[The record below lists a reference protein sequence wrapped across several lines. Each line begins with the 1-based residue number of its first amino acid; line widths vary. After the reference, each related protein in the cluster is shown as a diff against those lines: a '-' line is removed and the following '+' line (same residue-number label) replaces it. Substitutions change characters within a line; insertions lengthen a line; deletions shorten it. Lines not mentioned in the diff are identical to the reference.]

1 MKSHAVTALLALALA
16 VAVTGPGTARA
27 AATPPA
33 CNPPANV
40 FDVAGT
46 LAPTTPFF
54 ILSNPSSPL
63 RAFLL
68 GTGTFQGH
76 VVWQPITAALSD
88 GCHENSRF
96 TVEGFTGIVFVEGPL
111 ATTLFGH
118 SPFPL
123 LVVTQPTTASLQVH
137 FGDEPSKPVLTFRSN
152 RPVLLLGQ
160 PVQFVQIVGL
170 EIIATH

>member
-33 CNPPANV
+33 CNPPATV

-76 VVWQPITAALSD
+76 VIWQPITAALSD

-96 TVEGFTGIVFVEGPL
+96 IVAGFTGIVFVEGPL

-137 FGDEPSKPVLTFRSN
+137 FGNEPSKPVLTFRSN